1 MDFAAAI
8 CYIDVNKTRGGDA
21 MTIGQRIAQK
31 RKEQNLS
38 QEALGEKLGV
48 SRQSIYK
55 WESDAA
61 LPEIDKL
68 VALSKLFGVPVGW
81 LLGVEEETAPQEEP
95 AADELTEGQL
105 QMVEEIVN
113 RYLAAQPAAKK
124 PRQWLKVLAAVIVVL
139 VGIHLFNRLEGLDNR
154 YHTLQNTVGNLNHTV
169 TNQISGITKRVE
181 EILKAQNSLAADY
194 GAELLQTDLS
204 ANTVTFSMRA
214 MPKTFVDGM
223 SAVFLVNSGTETK
236 EVAAEADGST
246 FSAEATVD
254 LTDSISLS
262 VVFITPD
269 GKRQTQLL
277 ETYTGLF
284 SNSIP
289 WVSVS
294 CNHVWFS
301 VPNGTVN
308 VGRVS
313 DGRNIYAYVDAGV
326 AKVEGAGV
334 VEVESMQVGVFVNR
348 KLIAWG
354 EECDQPR
361 EYQGD
366 WSYSRFFCL
375 PDAEVT
381 LRDGDQMCVAALIT
395 DNYGRQFMK
404 NDLCYTAVY
413 KEDGSILL
421 DNVYDSAYDVDVS
434 HWDLSVE

>member
-1 MDFAAAI
+1 
-8 CYIDVNKTRGGDA
+8 

-31 RKEQNLS
+31 RKERNLS

-194 GAELLQTDLS
+194 GAELLRTDLG

-236 EVAAEADGST
+236 EVAAVSNGGT
-246 FSAEATVD
+246 FSAEATTA

-294 CNHVWFS
+294 CNHFWLS
-301 VPNGTVN
+301 VPSGTVN
-308 VGRVS
+308 VGRAP

-326 AKVEGAGV
+326 TKVEGAGV

-348 KLIAWG
+348 KLIGWG
-354 EECDQPR
+354 EECAQPK
-361 EYQGD
+361 EFQGD
-366 WSYSRFFCL
+366 WSHSRFFCL

>member
-1 MDFAAAI
+1 
-8 CYIDVNKTRGGDA
+8 

-31 RKEQNLS
+31 RKELNLS

-48 SRQSIYK
+48 SRQAIYK

-68 VALSKLFGVPVGW
+68 VALCKLFGVPVGW
-81 LLGVEEETAPQEEP
+81 LLGVQEDTAPQEEP
-95 AADELTEGQL
+95 ADGELTEGQL
-105 QMVEEIVN
+105 QMVEEIVS

-154 YHTLQNTVGNLNHTV
+154 YNTLQNTVGNLNYTV
-169 TNQISGITKRVE
+169 SSQIGGITKRVE

-194 GAELLQTDLS
+194 GAELLRTDL
-204 ANTVTFSMRA
+204 NTNTMTFSMHA

-223 SAVFLVNSGTETK
+223 SAVFLVNSGAETK
-236 EVAAEADGST
+236 EVAAEDNGGT
-246 FSAEATVD
+246 FSAEATAA

-277 ETYTGLF
+277 ETYTGLL

-289 WVSVS
+289 WVNVS
-294 CNHVWFS
+294 CNHVWGS
-301 VPNGTVN
+301 VPSGTVN
-308 VGRVS
+308 VGRAPN
-313 DGRNIYAYVDAGV
+313 GRNIYAYVGTGV

-334 VEVESMQVGVFVNR
+334 VEVESMQVGVFINR
-348 KLIAWG
+348 KLIGWG
-354 EECDQPR
+354 EECAQPK
-361 EYQGD
+361 EFQGD
-366 WSYSRFFCL
+366 WSHSRFFCL

-381 LRDGDQMCVAALIT
+381 LRDGDRLCVAALVT

-404 NDLCYTAVY
+404 SDRFFVAVY
-413 KEDGSILL
+413 KEDGSVWL
-421 DNVYDSAYDVDVS
+421 DDVSDFTFDSDVS
-434 HWDLSVE
+434 HWDLTVE